1 MTKAEAKT
9 RIDKLIKEVNHH
21 RHLYHVLDS
30 QEISDSALDSL
41 KNELA
46 RLEQEWP
53 DLLRAD
59 SPSQRVGGQALAK
72 FKKVQHSTKILSLV
86 DAFDFQDI
94 KDWEERNVRILKEKI
109 KAYYCELKL
118 DGLTLVLT
126 YKKNIFVQGATR
138 GDGQVG
144 EEVTNNLRTI
154 ESIPL
159 QLNNLPGVKLPEVI
173 EVRGE
178 AVMAKNI
185 FAKIN
190 KEQARRGESL
200 YANPRNIAAGSI
212 RQLDPKV
219 TASRQLEFF
228 AFELISDLGQ
238 KTHEESHEI
247 LKKLGFKT
255 SPYNEL
261 CGDMVDVGKYLAKW
275 QEKRKKLDF
284 MTDGSVI
291 VVNQLAQEKKL
302 GHIGKAERWML
313 AYKFPAEQVTTKL
326 LDIEVQV
333 GRTGALTP
341 VAILEP
347 VTVAGSVVSRATLHN
362 QDEINRKDVR
372 IGDTVIL
379 QKAGDVI
386 PEIVQ
391 VLTQL
396 RSGKEKKFIFPK
408 NCPVCYSPVFQKSGE
423 VAFYCTNKKCFAKNV
438 EGLIHFVSKKGFNI
452 EGLGN
457 SIVRLLADKN
467 LLLTGA
473 DIFELREGDLRG
485 LPGFADKKIN
495 NLLQSIASS
504 KQINL
509 ANFIYALGIRH
520 VGEETAISL
529 AQHFHDIKK
538 MSQASQEELQDL
550 PDIGP
555 EVAKSLHEWLSDEQ
569 NKKLL
574 EHLLSLGIIIKNST
588 SIKGVLSGQTFL
600 FTGTMSIARDEAE
613 NMVRQNGGKIL
624 SSVSSNLNYL
634 VVGENPGSKIAKA
647 QNISAKGGSTSGG
660 KSIKVINDKEF
671 LKLIKK

>member
-1 MTKAEAKT
+1 MTKAQIQE
-9 RIDKLIKEVNHH
+9 RIDKLITEINHH
-21 RHLYHVLDS
+21 RYLYHVLDR
-30 QEISDSALDSL
+30 QEISDAALDSL

-46 RLEQEWP
+46 KLEQEWP

-59 SPSQRVGGQALAK
+59 SPSQRIGGIALDK

-86 DAFDFQDI
+86 DAFDAQDI
-94 KDWEERNVRILKEKI
+94 KDWEERNEKILKEKI
-109 KAYYCELKL
+109 KGYYCELKL
-118 DGLTLVLT
+118 DGLTVVLT
-126 YKKNIFVQGATR
+126 YQKNIFAQGATR
-138 GDGQVG
+138 GDGTIG
-144 EEVTNNLRTI
+144 EDVTNNLRTI

-159 QLNNLPGVKLPEVI
+159 VLNDLPGVKLLNII

-178 AVMAKNI
+178 AVMTKNI
-185 FAKIN
+185 FDKIN
-190 KEQARRGESL
+190 KEQEKKGLAP

-212 RQLDPKV
+212 RQLDPKIM
-219 TASRQLEFF
+219 ASRQLQCF

-238 KTHEESHEI
+238 KTHQESHDI

-255 SPYNEL
+255 SPYNEF
-261 CGDMVDVGKYLAKW
+261 CQDIEAVGQYLAKW

-291 VVNQLAQEKKL
+291 VVNQLTQEKKL

-313 AYKFPAEQVTTKL
+313 AYKFPAEQVTTSV

-341 VAILEP
+341 VAILQP
-347 VTVAGSVVSRATLHN
+347 VAVAGSIVSRATLHN
-362 QDEINRKDVR
+362 QDEIERKDVR

-391 VLTQL
+391 VLPKL
-396 RSGKEKKFIFPK
+396 RTGREKKFIFPK
-408 NCPVCYSPVFQKSGE
+408 KCPVCHSAVYKKEGE

-457 SIVRLLADKN
+457 SIVKLLAERN

-473 DIFELREGDLRG
+473 DIFELCDGDLRG

-495 NLLQSIASS
+495 NLLQSIAKS
-504 KQINL
+504 KKVPL

-529 AQHFHDIKK
+529 AQHFNSIDKL
-538 MSQASQEELQDL
+538 SQAKQEELEDL

-555 EVAKSLHEWLSDEQ
+555 EMAKSLVEWFADEQ

-574 EHLLSLGIIIKNST
+574 QHLWSLGVSIKNIDK
-588 SIKGVLSGQTFL
+588 IKGQLAGQTFL
-600 FTGTMSIARDEAE
+600 FTGTISMARDEAE
-613 NMVRQNGGKIL
+613 ALVRQNGGKIL
-624 SSVSSNLNYL
+624 SSVSQNLDYL
-634 VVGENPGSKIAKA
+634 VAGSEAGSKLKKAKEF
-647 QNISAKGGSTSGG
+647 
-660 KSIKVINDKEF
+660 KSIKIINEQEF
-671 LKLIKK
+671 IELIKNK

>member
-1 MTKAEAKT
+1 MNKTQAKD

-21 RHLYHVLDS
+21 RYLYHVLDK
-30 QEISDSALDSL
+30 QEISDAALDSL

-46 RLEQEWP
+46 RLEWEWP
-53 DLLRAD
+53 DLLRVD
-59 SPSQRVGGQALAK
+59 SPSQRVGGQVLDK
-72 FKKVQHSTKILSLV
+72 FTKVQHSTKILSLV

-94 KDWEERNVRILKEKI
+94 KDWEERNEKILKTKTNG
-109 KAYYCELKL
+109 YYCELKL

-126 YKKNIFVQGATR
+126 YKNNIFFQGATR
-138 GDGQVG
+138 GDGVVG
-144 EEVTNNLRTI
+144 EDVTNNLRTI

-159 QLNNLPGVKLPEVI
+159 QLNQLSGVRLPNII

-178 AVMAKNI
+178 AVMAKDI
-185 FAKIN
+185 FDKIN
-190 KEQARRGESL
+190 KEQIKKGESP

-219 TASRQLEFF
+219 TASRKLEFF

-238 KTHEESHEI
+238 KTHEESHDI

-261 CGDMVDVGKYLAKW
+261 CQDISAVDRYLAKW
-275 QEKRKKLDF
+275 QEKRKKLHF

-291 VVNQLAQEKKL
+291 VVNQLAQEKTL

-333 GRTGALTP
+333 GRTCALTP

-362 QDEINRKDVR
+362 QDEIARKDVR

-391 VLTQL
+391 VLPKL
-396 RSGKEKKFIFPK
+396 RSGKEKKFKFPK
-408 NCPVCYSPVFQKSGE
+408 NCPVCHSPVFQKSGE

-452 EGLGN
+452 EGLGD

-473 DIFELREGDLRG
+473 DIFELRDGDLRG
-485 LPGFADKKIN
+485 LPGFADKKIS

-504 KQINL
+504 KEINL
-509 ANFIYALGIRH
+509 SNFIYALGIRH
-520 VGEETAISL
+520 VGEETAITL
-529 AQHFHDIKK
+529 AEHFHDITKL
-538 MSQASQEELQDL
+538 SQVSQIELQAV

-555 EVAKSLHEWLSDEQ
+555 EVAGSLADWFQDEN

-574 EHLLSLGIIIKNST
+574 KHLFSLGVVIKKSSMAT
-588 SIKGVLSGQTFL
+588 GVLAGQTFL
-600 FTGTMSIARDEAE
+600 FTGTMSISRDEAE
-613 NMVRQNGGKIL
+613 NIVRQNGGKIL
-624 SSVSSNLNYL
+624 SSVSNNLNYL
-634 VVGENPGSKIAKA
+634 VAGDNPGSKLDKA
-647 QNISAKGGSTSGG
+647 RNI
-660 KSIKVINDKEF
+660 KSIKIINYQEL

>member
-1 MTKAEAKT
+1 MTKAQTRE
-9 RIDKLIKEVNHH
+9 RIDKLIKEINHH
-21 RHLYHVLDS
+21 RYLYHVLDR
-30 QEISDSALDSL
+30 QEISDAALDSL

-46 RLEQEWP
+46 KLEQEWP

-59 SPSQRVGGQALAK
+59 SPSQRLGGVALDK

-86 DAFDFQDI
+86 DAFDNQDI
-94 KDWEERNVRILKEKI
+94 RDWEERNEKILKEKI
-109 KAYYCELKL
+109 RGYYCELKL
-118 DGLTLVLT
+118 DGLTVVLT
-126 YKKNIFVQGATR
+126 YQKNIFVQGATR
-138 GDGQVG
+138 GDGTIG
-144 EEVTNNLRTI
+144 EDVTNNLRTI

-159 QLNNLPGVKLPEVI
+159 TLNEVPGVKLPNVI

-178 AVMAKNI
+178 AVMTKNI
-185 FAKIN
+185 FDKIN
-190 KEQARRGESL
+190 KDQEKKGL
-200 YANPRNIAAGSI
+200 TPYANPRNIAAGSI
-212 RQLDPKV
+212 RQLDSKIM
-219 TASRQLEFF
+219 ASRQLQFF

-238 KTHEESHEI
+238 KTHQESHEI

-255 SPYNEL
+255 SPYNEF
-261 CGDMVDVGKYLAKW
+261 CQDIRVVSKYLAKW

-291 VVNQLAQEKKL
+291 VVNQLAQEKSL

-313 AYKFPAEQVTTKL
+313 AYKFPAEQVTTKV

-341 VAILEP
+341 VAILQP
-347 VTVAGSVVSRATLHN
+347 VAVAGSIVSRATLHN
-362 QDEINRKDVR
+362 QDEIERKDVR

-391 VLTQL
+391 VLPKL
-396 RSGKEKKFIFPK
+396 RTGREKKFIFPK
-408 NCPVCYSPVFQKSGE
+408 KCPVCHSPVYKKEGE

-452 EGLGN
+452 EGLGD
-457 SIVRLLADKN
+457 SIVKLLAEHN

-473 DIFELREGDLRG
+473 DIFELCDGDLRG

-495 NLLQSIASS
+495 NLLQAIAKS
-504 KQINL
+504 KKVPL

-529 AQHFHDIKK
+529 AQHFSDIDKL
-538 MSQASQEELQDL
+538 SRVTQEELEEL

-555 EVAKSLHEWLSDEQ
+555 EMAKSLVEWFADQQ

-574 EHLLSLGIIIKNST
+574 QHLWSLGVNIKNVE
-588 SIKGVLSGQTFL
+588 KNQGHLAGQTFL
-600 FTGTMSIARDEAE
+600 FTGTISMARDEAE
-613 NMVRQNGGKIL
+613 ALVRQNGGKIL
-624 SSVSSNLNYL
+624 SSVSQNLDYL
-634 VVGENPGSKIAKA
+634 VAGSEAGSKLKKA
-647 QNISAKGGSTSGG
+647 
-660 KSIKVINDKEF
+660 KEF
-671 LKLIKK
+671 KNIKIINEQEFIKLIKNK

>member
-1 MTKAEAKT
+1 MTKAQAKD

-21 RHLYHVLDS
+21 RYLYHVLDRE
-30 QEISDSALDSL
+30 EISDAALDSL

-46 RLEQEWP
+46 KLEQEWP
-53 DLLRAD
+53 DLLRPD
-59 SPSQRVGGQALAK
+59 SPSQRVGGQALDK
-72 FKKVQHSTKILSLV
+72 FKKVEHSTKILSLV

-94 KDWEERNVRILKEKI
+94 KDWEERNEKILKTKT

-126 YKKNIFVQGATR
+126 YKKNIFFQGATR
-138 GDGQVG
+138 GDGRVG
-144 EEVTNNLRTI
+144 EDVTNNLRTI

-159 QLNNLPGVKLPEVI
+159 QLRQLSDRKMPEIV

-178 AVMAKNI
+178 AVMSKAVFNQ
-185 FAKIN
+185 IN
-190 KEQARRGESL
+190 KEQSKKGESL

-212 RQLDPKV
+212 RQLDPQV
-219 TASRQLEFF
+219 TASRSLEFF
-228 AFELISDLGQ
+228 AFELITDLGQ
-238 KTHEESHEI
+238 KTHEESHDL

-261 CGDMVDVGKYLAKW
+261 CSDLGAVNKYLTKW

-291 VVNQLAQEKKL
+291 VVNQLEQERVL

-326 LDIEVQV
+326 LDIEVQI

-362 QDEINRKDVR
+362 QDEIRRKDVR

-391 VLTQL
+391 VLPKL
-396 RSGKEKKFIFPK
+396 RTGQEKRFIFPK
-408 NCPVCYSPVFQKSGE
+408 KCPVCHSPVSQKSGE

-452 EGLGN
+452 EGLGD

-467 LLLTGA
+467 ILATGA
-473 DIFELREGDLRG
+473 DIFELKDGDLRG

-495 NLLQSIASS
+495 NLLQAIDKS
-504 KQINL
+504 KQINF

-529 AQHFHDIKK
+529 AQHFPDIAQL
-538 MSQASQEELQDL
+538 SQASQEDLQAL

-555 EVAKSLHEWLSDEQ
+555 EVAKSLSEWFDDEQ
-569 NKKLL
+569 NKKLIK
-574 EHLLSLGIIIKNST
+574 HLLSLGVTIKNSIST
-588 SIKGVLSGQTFL
+588 RGFLSGQTFL
-600 FTGTMSIARDEAE
+600 FTGTMSIARDTLE

-624 SSVSSNLNYL
+624 SSVSKNLNYL
-634 VVGENPGSKIAKA
+634 VVGDNPGSKLSKA
-647 QNISAKGGSTSGG
+647 QNIP
-660 KSIKVINDKEF
+660 SIKIINDHEF
-671 LKLIKK
+671 LKLIHPVK

>member
-138 GDGQVG
+138 GDGQIG

-159 QLNNLPGVKLPEVI
+159 QLNNLPGVKLPEVL

-190 KEQARRGESL
+190 KEQAKKGESL

-212 RQLDPKV
+212 RQLDPRV

-261 CGDMVDVGKYLAKW
+261 CGDIVDVGKYLAKW

-391 VLTQL
+391 VLTKL

-408 NCPVCYSPVFQKSGE
+408 NCPVCHSPVFQKSGE

-452 EGLGN
+452 EGFGN

-600 FTGTMSIARDEAE
+600 FT
-613 NMVRQNGGKIL
+613 
-624 SSVSSNLNYL
+624 
-634 VVGENPGSKIAKA
+634 
-647 QNISAKGGSTSGG
+647 
-660 KSIKVINDKEF
+660 
-671 LKLIKK
+671 

>member
-159 QLNNLPGVKLPEVI
+159 QLNNLLGLKLPEVI

-212 RQLDPKV
+212 RQLDPRV

-261 CGDMVDVGKYLAKW
+261 CGDIVDVGKYLAKW
-275 QEKRKKLDF
+275 QEKRKTLDF

-391 VLTQL
+391 VLTKL

-408 NCPVCYSPVFQKSGE
+408 NCPVCHSPVFQKSGE

-538 MSQASQEELQDL
+538 LSQASQEELQDL

-588 SIKGVLSGQTFL
+588 SIKGILSGQTFL

-613 NMVRQNGGKIL
+613 NIVRQNGGKIL

-634 VVGENPGSKIAKA
+634 VVGENPGSKIVKA
-647 QNISAKGGSTSGG
+647 QNI

-671 LKLIKK
+671 LKLIKNSPR

>member
-1 MTKAEAKT
+1 MTKAEAKA
-9 RIDKLIKEVNHH
+9 RIDKLIAEVNHH
-21 RHLYHVLDS
+21 RHLYHVLDR
-30 QEISDSALDSL
+30 QEISDGALDSL

-59 SPSQRVGGQALAK
+59 SPSQRVGGQALDK

-86 DAFDFQDI
+86 DAFDFEDI
-94 KDWEERNVRILKEKI
+94 KDWEERNLRILKEKI
-109 KAYYCELKL
+109 QGYYCELKL

-126 YKKNIFVQGATR
+126 YRKNIFIQGATR

-159 QLNNLPGVKLPEVI
+159 KLNDLPGVKLPEII

-212 RQLDPKV
+212 RQLDPRV

-261 CGDMVDVGKYLAKW
+261 CEDIGVVNRYLAKW

-391 VLTQL
+391 VLTKL

-408 NCPVCYSPVFQKSGE
+408 NCPVCHSPVFQKSGE

-452 EGLGN
+452 EGLGD

-473 DIFELREGDLRG
+473 DIFELRDGDLRG

-538 MSQASQEELQDL
+538 LSQASQEELQDL

-555 EVAKSLHEWLSDEQ
+555 EVAKSLHEWLADEQ

-613 NMVRQNGGKIL
+613 NMVRQNGGKVL

-647 QNISAKGGSTSGG
+647 QNI

-671 LKLIKK
+671 LKLIHPVK

>member
-1 MTKAEAKT
+1 MTKAEAKA

-138 GDGQVG
+138 GDGQIG

-159 QLNNLPGVKLPEVI
+159 QLNNLSGVKLPEVI

-190 KEQARRGESL
+190 KEQAKKGESL

-212 RQLDPKV
+212 RQLDPRV

-261 CGDMVDVGKYLAKW
+261 CGDIVDVGKYLAKW

-391 VLTQL
+391 VLTKL

-408 NCPVCYSPVFQKSGE
+408 NCPVCHSPVFQKSGE

-452 EGLGN
+452 EGFGN

-647 QNISAKGGSTSGG
+647 QNI

>member
-1 MTKAEAKT
+1 MTKTEAKA

-21 RHLYHVLDS
+21 RHLYHVLDK
-30 QEISDSALDSL
+30 QEISDAALDSL

-46 RLEQEWP
+46 KLEKEWP
-53 DLLRAD
+53 ELLRVD
-59 SPSQRVGGQALAK
+59 SPSLRIGGQALDK
-72 FKKVQHSTKILSLV
+72 FKKVQHSQKILSLV
-86 DAFDFQDI
+86 DAFDVADI
-94 KDWEERNVRILKEKI
+94 TDWEERNEKILKEKT
-109 KAYYCELKL
+109 KGYYCELKL
-118 DGLTLVLT
+118 DGLTVVLT
-126 YKKNIFVQGATR
+126 YHKSIFVQGATR
-138 GDGQVG
+138 GDGTTG

-154 ESIPL
+154 DSIPL
-159 QLNNLPGVKLPEVI
+159 VLNNLANQKLPDII

-178 AVMAKNI
+178 AVMTKDI

-190 KEQARRGESL
+190 KEQVKKGL
-200 YANPRNIAAGSI
+200 TPYANPRNIAAGSI

-219 TASRQLEFF
+219 MASRKLECI
-228 AFELISDLGQ
+228 AFELITDLGQ
-238 KTHEESHEI
+238 KTHQESHEI

-255 SPYNEL
+255 SPYNEF
-261 CGDMVDVGKYLAKW
+261 CENIEIVNKYLTRW
-275 QEKRKKLDF
+275 QEKRKKLPF

-291 VVNQLAQEKKL
+291 VVNQLAQEKAL

-341 VAILEP
+341 VAILAP
-347 VTVAGSVVSRATLHN
+347 VVVAGSIVSRATLHN
-362 QDEINRKDVR
+362 QDEIERKDVR

-386 PEIVQ
+386 PEIVRI
-391 VLTQL
+391 LPKL

-408 NCPVCYSPVFQKSGE
+408 QCPVCHSSVFKKSGE

-452 EGLGN
+452 EGLGD

-473 DIFELREGDLRG
+473 DIFELREGDLWG

-495 NLLQSIASS
+495 NLLKSIASS
-504 KQINL
+504 KQINFS
-509 ANFIYALGIRH
+509 NFIYALGIRH

-529 AQHFHDIKK
+529 AQHFHDINKL
-538 MSQASQEELQDL
+538 SQADQEALQDL

-555 EVAKSLHEWLSDEQ
+555 EVAKSLYEWLGDEQ
-569 NKKLL
+569 NEKLL
-574 EHLLSLGIIIKNST
+574 EHLLSLGIVIKNS
-588 SIKGVLSGQTFL
+588 SSQKGSLSGQTFL

-634 VVGENPGSKIAKA
+634 VVGENPGSKMTKA
-647 QNISAKGGSTSGG
+647 QSI
-660 KSIKVINDKEF
+660 KSIKIISDQEF
-671 LKLIKK
+671 IKLIKPVK